1 MKCFP
6 LFYSVLMCGLL
17 LLSCESKPAKQTE
30 SAPVE
35 ATVANNAQ
43 SDNKSPINTRFEAEI
58 QAFEKTDA
66 IKSYASNGI
75 LYTGSSS
82 IRMWAD
88 LGKDMGDFRGPNRGF
103 GGATIPEVIQYMDR
117 YLFIHQPQIIVF
129 YCGENDIAEGSSP
142 ETVLASFQEFV
153 TKVEAKL
160 PDVKFVFISMK
171 PSLARWNLWDK
182 YQAGNQLIAN
192 YIGTKSNIEYMD
204 CALSMLEEDGQVKDD
219 IFIADGLHM
228 NKKGYAAWTQ
238 QLTPILE
245 KMYRK

>member
-1 MKCFP
+1 MKRFP
-6 LFYSVLMCGLL
+6 LCYSILICGLI
-17 LLSCESKPAKQTE
+17 LLSCESKPAGQTE
-30 SAPVE
+30 STPTE
-35 ATVANNAQ
+35 KTIANNVQ
-43 SDNKSPINTRFEAEI
+43 DDKQSPIKTRFEAEI
-58 QAFEKTDA
+58 QAFEKGDA
-66 IKSYASNGI
+66 IKFYKSNGI

-82 IRMWAD
+82 IRMWKGLA
-88 LGKDMGDFRGPNRGF
+88 KDMDDLRGPNRGF

-129 YCGENDIAEGSSP
+129 YCGENDIAEGASP

-153 TKVEAKL
+153 TKVETKL

-192 YIGTKSNIEYMD
+192 YITTKSNMEYMD
-204 CALSMLEEDGQVKDD
+204 CALSMLEENGQVKDD

-228 NKKGYAAWTQ
+228 NEKGYALWTQ

-245 KMYRK
+245 KIYEK